1 MVGGELNWNGRGGRR
16 SVNVD
21 KGGLSVQG
29 GRECMPCT
37 LGSDRTSD
45 VLEGTIGESSA
56 TCTTRVSEGIK
67 MQHSEHPKREFPT
80 ASIT

>member
-1 MVGGELNWNGRGGRR
+1 MDGGEWNWNERGGRR

-21 KGGLSVQG
+21 ESGLNAAG
-29 GRECMPCT
+29 GRECMPYT
-37 LGSDRTSD
+37 HGSDRTTCRR
-45 VLEGTIGESSA
+45 GTIGESSA